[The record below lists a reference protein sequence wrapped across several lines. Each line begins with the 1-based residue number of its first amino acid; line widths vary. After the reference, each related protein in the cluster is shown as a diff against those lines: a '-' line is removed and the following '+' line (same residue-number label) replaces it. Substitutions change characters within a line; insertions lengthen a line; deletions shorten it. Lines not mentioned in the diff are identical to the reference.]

1 MIASIKGEIKEKD
14 DGSLVIEV
22 GGIGFKVFTPHR
34 VSSGSNL
41 GEHISLYTYLVVR
54 EDNLSLF
61 GFEDQEERELFQQL
75 IKVSGVGP
83 RTAMAI
89 LSTLSVEKIYQAV
102 IEEKPLLFNQV
113 PGIGSKTSQKLVLLL
128 KDKFKEA
135 GRNINLSGIRDIHM
149 ELLDALTGLGYS
161 VVEAQA
167 AIQSLPKDVPQEL
180 ESQLRMAL
188 QYFSN

>member
-1 MIASIKGEIKEKD
+1 MIASINGEIKEKD
-14 DGSLVIEV
+14 EGSLVIEI
-22 GGIGFKVFTPHR
+22 GGIGLKVFTAQR
-34 VSSGSNL
+34 VCSASNL
-41 GEHISLYTYLVVR
+41 GDHISLFTYLVVR
-54 EDNLSLF
+54 QDNLSLF

-113 PGIGSKTSQKLVLLL
+113 PGIGSKTAQKLVLLL
-128 KDKFKEA
+128 KDKLKET
-135 GRNINLSGIRDIHM
+135 GRNINLAGIRDMHM

-161 VVEAQA
+161 IVEAQA
-167 AIQSLPKDVPQEL
+167 AIQSLPKDAPEEL
-180 ESQLRMAL
+180 ETQLRLVL

>member
-1 MIASIKGEIKEKD
+1 MIASIKGEVKEKD
-14 DGSLVIEV
+14 EGSLVIEIS
-22 GGIGFKVFTPHR
+22 GIGFKVYAPQR
-34 VSSGSNL
+34 ICAAASMGD
-41 GEHISLYTYLVVR
+41 HISLFTYLVVR

-83 RTAMAI
+83 RTALAI
-89 LSTLSVEKIYQAV
+89 LSTLSVDQIYQAV
-102 IEEKPLLFNQV
+102 MEEKPLLFNQV

-128 KDKFKEA
+128 KDKLKETGRA
-135 GRNINLSGIRDIHM
+135 GTLAGIRDIHM

-161 VVEAQA
+161 IVEAQA
-167 AIQSLPKDVPQEL
+167 AIQSLPKDAPDDL

>member
-14 DGSLVIEV
+14 EGSLVIEIS
-22 GGIGFKVFTPHR
+22 GIGFKVFAPQR
-34 VSSGSNL
+34 VCAASIPGDHINL
-41 GEHISLYTYLVVR
+41 FTYLVVR

-128 KDKFKEA
+128 KDRLKET
-135 GRNINLSGIRDIHM
+135 GRNMNLTGIRDIHM
-149 ELLDALTGLGYS
+149 EVLDALTGLGYS
-161 VVEAQA
+161 IVEAQA
-167 AIQSLPKDVPQEL
+167 AIQSLPKDAPEEL
-180 ESQLRMAL
+180 ETQLRMAL
-188 QYFSN
+188 QYFTN

>member
-14 DGSLVIEV
+14 EGSLVIEI
-22 GGIGFKVFTPHR
+22 GGIGLKVFAAQR
-34 VSSGSNL
+34 ICSSFNP
-41 GEHISLYTYLVVR
+41 GEHISLFTYLVVR

-102 IEEKPLLFNQV
+102 IEEKPVLFNQV
-113 PGIGSKTSQKLVLLL
+113 PGIGSKTAQKLVLLL
-128 KDKFKEA
+128 KDKLKET
-135 GRNINLSGIRDIHM
+135 GRNINLTSIRDIHM

-161 VVEAQA
+161 IVEAQA
-167 AIQSLPKDVPQEL
+167 AIQSLPKDTPEEL
-180 ESQLRMAL
+180 EAQLRMAL

>member
-14 DGSLVIEV
+14 EGSLVIEIS
-22 GGIGFKVFTPHR
+22 GIGFKVFAPQS
-34 VSSGSNL
+34 VCSGSNL
-41 GEHISLYTYLVVR
+41 GDHISLFTYLVVR

-83 RTAMAI
+83 RTALAI

-128 KDKFKEA
+128 KDRLKET
-135 GRNINLSGIRDIHM
+135 GRNLNLTGIRDIHM

-161 VVEAQA
+161 IVEAQA
-167 AIQSLPKDVPQEL
+167 AIQSLPKDAPDEL

>member
-14 DGSLVIEV
+14 EGSLVVEIS
-22 GGIGFKVFTPHR
+22 GIGFKVYAPQR
-34 VSSGSNL
+34 ICAAANL
-41 GEHISLYTYLVVR
+41 GDHISLFTYLVVR

-75 IKVSGVGP
+75 IKVNGVGP
-83 RTAMAI
+83 RTALAI
-89 LSTLSVEKIYQAV
+89 LSTLSVDKIYQAV

-113 PGIGSKTSQKLVLLL
+113 PGIGNKTSQKLVLMLHDTL
-128 KDKFKEA
+128 KA
-135 GRNINLSGIRDIHM
+135 TGRVGILAGIRDIHM

-161 VVEAQA
+161 IVEAQA
-167 AIQSLPKDVPQEL
+167 AIQSLPKDAPDDL
-180 ESQLRMAL
+180 EEQLRTAL